1 MIRSYACL
9 VSSALVRL
17 SRPCNLGDAK
27 ASVLAGDARKIR
39 EMVQD
44 LILPSRR
51 DRDPELFVKIFGS
64 GVRTLVFVAGL
75 GGTTRYWE
83 TRVTELAQEHRI
95 VLVDLL
101 GFGRSPKPWVKYSVE
116 RHVDALRRVLAPLG
130 PVTLVGHSL
139 GALIAAAYAA
149 RHTETVERLVLI
161 SLPHFGSQDAAYT
174 YMRQGPV
181 KGGLIYTNVLLTM
194 LACIITRRLL
204 GRILPYLIR
213 DIPREVVED
222 LVKHTWRSSTSSLW
236 DVVYRHDVADDLRI
250 LEPVHNVLCI
260 HGSDDIMAP
269 LAPVRALAE
278 AFSNVQL
285 CVLEGLDHP
294 PFLREPERC
303 CELIASFA
311 EQAAREA
318 MLPNG

>member
-17 SRPCNLGDAK
+17 SRPCNFGDAK
-27 ASVLAGDARKIR
+27 ASVPRADARKIR

-44 LILPSRR
+44 SIPPSRR
-51 DRDPELFVKIFGS
+51 DRNPELFVKILG
-64 GVRTLVFVAGL
+64 GGARTLVFVAGL

-83 TRVTELAQEHRI
+83 ARVTELAQEYKI

-116 RHVDALRRVLAPLG
+116 RHVDALQRVLAPLG

-149 RHTETVERLVLI
+149 RHTKTVERLVLI
-161 SLPHFGSQDAAYT
+161 SLPHFGSQDEAYE
-174 YMRQGPV
+174 YLRQGPV
-181 KGGLIYTNVLLTM
+181 KGGLIYTNVLLTI

-213 DIPREVVED
+213 DIPREIVED
-222 LVKHTWRSSTSSLW
+222 LVQHTWRSSTSSLW
-236 DVVYRHDVADDLRI
+236 DVVYRHDVAADLRI
-250 LEPVHNVLCI
+250 LEPVHHVLCI

-269 LAPVRALAE
+269 LAPVRGLAD
-278 AFSNVQL
+278 AFSNVEL
-285 CVLEGLDHP
+285 CVLEGLDHH
-294 PFLREPERC
+294 PFLRAPKKC
-303 CELIASFA
+303 CELIASFVK
-311 EQAAREA
+311 QAARKA

>member
-1 MIRSYACL
+1 MTRGSFVVFTVSPVKTRQDTQPYAAMIRSYACM

-139 GALIAAAYAA
+139 GALIAA
-149 RHTETVERLVLI
+149 
-161 SLPHFGSQDAAYT
+161 
-174 YMRQGPV
+174 
-181 KGGLIYTNVLLTM
+181 
-194 LACIITRRLL
+194 
-204 GRILPYLIR
+204 
-213 DIPREVVED
+213 
-222 LVKHTWRSSTSSLW
+222 STSSLW

-285 CVLEGLDHP
+285 CVLEGLDHH

>member
-1 MIRSYACL
+1 
-9 VSSALVRL
+9 
-17 SRPCNLGDAK
+17 
-27 ASVLAGDARKIR
+27 
-39 EMVQD
+39 MVQD
-44 LILPSRR
+44 IILTSSR
-51 DRDPELFVKIFGS
+51 DRNPELFVKILGS
-64 GVRTLVFVAGL
+64 GARTLVFIAGL

-101 GFGRSPKPWVKYSVE
+101 GFGQSPKPWVKYSVE
-116 RHVDALRRVLAPLG
+116 RHVDALQRVLAPLG

-139 GALIAAAYAA
+139 GAQIAAAYSA
-149 RHTETVERLVLI
+149 RHPDNIESLVLI
-161 SLPHFGSQDAAYT
+161 SLPQFGSQDKAYK

-181 KGGLIYTNVLLTM
+181 KGGLIYTNVLLSM

-236 DVVYRHDVADDLRI
+236 DVVYRHDVSDDLKI
-250 LEPVHNVLCI
+250 LEPVRRVLCI

-269 LAPVRALAE
+269 LAPVRELAE
-278 AFSNVQL
+278 KFSNVEL
-285 CVLEGLDHP
+285 CVLEGLDHH
-294 PFLREPERC
+294 PFLRVPGRC
-303 CELIASFA
+303 SELIASFV

-318 MLPNG
+318 MLSNR